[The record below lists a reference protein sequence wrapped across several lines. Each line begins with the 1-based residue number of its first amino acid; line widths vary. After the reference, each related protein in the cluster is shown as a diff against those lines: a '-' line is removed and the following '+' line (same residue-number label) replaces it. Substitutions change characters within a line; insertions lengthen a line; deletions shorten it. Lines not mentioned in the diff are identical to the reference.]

1 MMLKKNKYK
10 YLVPII
16 LVIFWSGLSYTKIV
30 SEFFL
35 ATPTGTLK
43 KLYELFLTGVILPDI
58 YYTLFR
64 IFAGLAIGTL
74 IGLFFGLLFGLISN
88 LWKYVQGTIDFFR
101 SLPAFALFPFFILIF
116 GPGDSAK
123 IGTTAWFIA
132 FIMMISSA
140 YAISHVNETRIKV
153 ARTLGATKTQIF
165 FKVILPDGLTEL
177 IVGFRNSLAFAPML
191 IVATEMFSGTKYGL
205 GDRIYEARLLYNV
218 DEMYATLLLVGIIGY
233 GINKLFLVFFENKI
247 HWKNK

>member
-1 MMLKKNKYK
+1 M
-10 YLVPII
+10 II
-16 LVIFWSGLSYTKIV
+16 WSLLSYTRIV

-35 ATPTGTLK
+35 ATPSDTILKLFNLFYTGEIINDL
-43 KLYELFLTGVILPDI
+43 I
-58 YYTLFR
+58 YTMIR
-64 IFAGLAIGTL
+64 IFLGLAIGTV
-74 IGLFFGLLFGLISN
+74 IGLIFGLLFGLIQP

-123 IGTTAWFIA
+123 IYTTAWFIA

-140 YAISHVNETRIKV
+140 YAISQVNDTRVKAAKI
-153 ARTLGATKTQIF
+153 LGATKVQIF
-165 FKVILPDGLTEL
+165 FRIILPDGLSEL
-177 IVGFRNSLAFAPML
+177 MVGFRNSLAFAPML

-218 DEMYATLLLVGIIGY
+218 DDMYATLIVVGILGY
-233 GINKLFLVFFENKI
+233 LLNKI
-247 HWKNK
+247 FISFVEINIHWRNK